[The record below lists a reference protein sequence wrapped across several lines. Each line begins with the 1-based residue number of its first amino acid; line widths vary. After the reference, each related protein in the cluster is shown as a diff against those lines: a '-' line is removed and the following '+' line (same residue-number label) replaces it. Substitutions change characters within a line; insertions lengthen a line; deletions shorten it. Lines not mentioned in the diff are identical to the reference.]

1 MIPKF
6 ETKLIDIAIKMF
18 QPIDPGQENP
28 EALAAYKAAKSKWF
42 RAPAQSACRAYI
54 AARGEV
60 RVLYWVAHPNIV
72 PFVGL
77 CQSPLSI
84 IMPKAPRGAL
94 DTVLSD
100 FRRSG
105 DKVGHESIRVAV
117 LQVCISF
124 QSL

>member
-1 MIPKF
+1 MVPKF
-6 ETKLIDIAIKMF
+6 ETKLMDIAIKMF
-18 QPIDPGQENP
+18 QPIDPGQNA
-28 EALAAYKAAKSKWF
+28 EAAAAYKAAKSKWY

-72 PFVGL
+72 PFIGL

-84 IMPKAPRGAL
+84 IMPRAPKGAL

-105 DKVGHESIRVAV
+105 DKVVHDTIRVAV
-117 LQVCISF
+117 LQVINIPHTF
-124 QSL
+124 